1 MKPHQAA
8 TLSPGLIARRLDR
21 VLPDGTKLFSLFFLL
36 NEEEVMFTPAT
47 DDAEL
52 FREEPVVDTD
62 DWEPADPDD

>member
-1 MKPHQAA
+1 M
-8 TLSPGLIARRLDR
+8 
-21 VLPDGTKLFSLFFLL
+21 PDGTKLFSLFFLL

-62 DWEPADPDD
+62 DWEPADPDDGED